1 MTPTQME
8 LNELSLWEA
17 PEGTVPPTFGVEPDG
32 LWRPPFDWPV
42 KVELESER
50 EIDGPFEVRSE
61 LYSQLDWQ
69 YEPPFYVPGPF
80 HYTLKVMV
88 ERTIY
93 VKPIKGATFQEKLDY
108 DMAMWRSRGYH
119 LDTRNAVTF
128 EEDTESDERWRDAVE
143 QFSRWLKQGRQG
155 GAVAFVG
162 RYTAELNGSYQFYVP
177 KAIAVDAN
185 TVMAEGDK
193 MLTTCLS
200 IVFKCLAGADG
211 ESLVISMPAEQAG
224 KPIGPFT

>member
-42 KVELESER
+42 EVELESER

-80 HYTLKVMV
+80 PLHAQGNGGADHLREAHQRRHIPGKVGL
-88 ERTIY
+88 R
-93 VKPIKGATFQEKLDY
+93 P
-108 DMAMWRSRGYH
+108 MWRSRGYH
-119 LDTRNAVTF
+119 LAVTF

-155 GAVAFVG
+155 GTVAFVG

-185 TVMAEGDK
+185 TVMNSEGDK

-200 IVFKCLAGADG
+200 IVFECLAGADG
-211 ESLVISMPAEQAG
+211 ESVVISMPAEQAG